1 VAGVAFAVVAIPL
14 IVLGVSR
21 ARQSAYAA
29 RLPALPDLSHQ
40 PPAVVTHLTEADRAA
55 RAHPTSAAAVGATG
69 LSYHADMF
77 YEQAQRCYEIAE
89 ALSGDWHWM
98 YYDALAS
105 GARGDADGLTTKL
118 RRVVAAAPDFGP
130 AWWQLGEA
138 AFKAG
143 RYEQAQEAWRRVV
156 TAKQTTLSSDPA
168 LRQAEGRPEPRSA
181 SAGVSGSWDPASA
194 GLLPKDQAQP
204 RTPAR
209 TINAPISAYAELGL
223 ARIAIAQG
231 DTNEAIRLLEKL
243 TETSPRFGPAYR
255 LLGGLYASRDRSEDA
270 RRAIRTATRLP
281 NAPYVDPTVD
291 TLVTESRSAT
301 FLLQQA
307 STADLDTNAAWRE
320 YLVRRA
326 VEVDPRNADALADLA
341 TMLRVLHRYDE
352 ALDILERERRVVG
365 DDPQLLIEISRCLI
379 GLQRYTDAEPVIRR
393 AVDGL
398 DDANA
403 HYLYG
408 IVLDRAGRLPEA
420 AAEFERALERN
431 PTHKDALNDLGV
443 VLVRQ
448 GKLAPAAQAF
458 RRLIATDPDNAD
470 AHSNLGAILLAQG
483 AAAAAEREFRA
494 ALEINPAHAL
504 ARQGIDKLPR

>member
-1 VAGVAFAVVAIPL
+1 VRVGVALAVVAIPL
-14 IVLGVSR
+14 IALGVSR

-40 PPAVVTHLTEADRAA
+40 PAAVVTHLTEADRTA
-55 RAHPTSAAAVGATG
+55 RARPTSAAAVGAAG
-69 LSYHADMF
+69 LAYHADMF

-89 ALSGDWHWM
+89 ALSGDWHWT

-105 GARGDADGLTTKL
+105 GARGEADVLTLKL

-143 RYEQAQEAWRRVV
+143 RYQQAQEAWRRVL
-156 TAKQTTLSSDPA
+156 TI
-168 LRQAEGRPEPRSA
+168 PETRSA
-181 SAGVSGSWDPASA
+181 DPPSDGVWGSWDPASA
-194 GLLPKDQAQP
+194 GLSPIDHAQP

-223 ARIAIAQG
+223 ARIAIAQD

-270 RRAIRTATRLP
+270 RRAIRTADRLP

-291 TLVTESRSAT
+291 TLVRESRSAT

-307 STADLDTNAAWRE
+307 STADLDTNATWRE

-326 VEVDPRNADALADLA
+326 VEFDPRNADALADLA

-352 ALDILERERRVVG
+352 ALEILERERGVVG
-365 DDPQLLIEISRCLI
+365 DDPQLLVEIGRCLI
-379 GLQRYTDAEPVIRR
+379 GLRRYTDAEPVIRGAR
-393 AVDGL
+393 DGL

-403 HYLYG
+403 RYLYG
-408 IVLDRAGRLPEA
+408 VVLDRTGRLPEA
-420 AAEFERALERN
+420 VAEFQHALERN
-431 PTHKDALNDLGV
+431 PTHRDALNDLGIA
-443 VLVRQ
+443 LVRQ
-448 GKLAPAAQAF
+448 GKLAPAVEVF
-458 RRLIATDPDNAD
+458 ERLIATDPDDAD
-470 AHSNLGAILLAQG
+470 AHTNLGAIYLAQG
-483 AAAAAEREFRA
+483 ANARAERQFRT
-494 ALEINPAHAL
+494 ALEVNPAHAR
-504 ARQGIDKLPR
+504 ARQGMQKLGR